1 MTQKEMPILGPTK
14 SMQMLPDQW
23 IHNCRD
29 RHQAIQLCVQ
39 ASGLT
44 NMQIASEL
52 GIDRGQFTRI
62 MSGTAHFPDKKD
74 DDLMRVCRNYAPMQ
88 YSAWRHGFELQERS
102 KDVRIRE
109 LQAQIDALQD
119 GEAVA

>member
-1 MTQKEMPILGPTK
+1 MTQREMPIIGPTE
-14 SMQMLPDQW
+14 QVHMLPMAW
-23 IHNCRD
+23 ISACRS

-44 NMQIASEL
+44 NMQVAHEL

-62 MSGTAHFPDKKD
+62 MSGTAHFPDRLD

-88 YSAWRHGFELQERS
+88 YSAWRFGFDLQEKG
-102 KDVRIRE
+102 KDARIRE
-109 LQAQIDALQD
+109 LQAELDALQED
-119 GEAVA
+119 IA